1 MGLRPQHPQ
10 SERPL
15 TAMTDD
21 DLPIKPA
28 TRLVQAGRRAEWTKG
43 VVNVPVW
50 RGSTVLYD
58 NVAHMR
64 ATGAGDLH
72 EKLFYGRKGL
82 PTQWSLAD
90 ALTSLEPGA
99 QATFLYPSGV
109 AAIGTSKAATFAV
122 VARPSGRSRSSGF
135 HGRSWGGAKAFS
147 KAKPAQTSS
156 ASSHTRFH
164 MSARSRFIRPLAGR
178 TGPAP

>member
-1 MGLRPQHPQ
+1 
-10 SERPL
+10 
-15 TAMTDD
+15 MTDD

-90 ALTSLEPGA
+90 ALTSLEPGRR
-99 QATFLYPSGV
+99 
-109 AAIGTSKAATFAV
+109 
-122 VARPSGRSRSSGF
+122 RPSSILRAWRRSRRRCCRCCRR
-135 HGRSWGGAKAFS
+135 GRIA
-147 KAKPAQTSS
+147 
-156 ASSHTRFH
+156 
-164 MSARSRFIRPLAGR
+164 AGR
-178 TGPAP
+178 QRL

>member
-10 SERPL
+10 SERRVKP
-15 TAMTDD
+15 MTDD

-72 EKLFYGRKGL
+72 EKL
-82 PTQWSLAD
+82 
-90 ALTSLEPGA
+90 
-99 QATFLYPSGV
+99 
-109 AAIGTSKAATFAV
+109 
-122 VARPSGRSRSSGF
+122 
-135 HGRSWGGAKAFS
+135 
-147 KAKPAQTSS
+147 
-156 ASSHTRFH
+156 
-164 MSARSRFIRPLAGR
+164 
-178 TGPAP
+178 

>member
-1 MGLRPQHPQ
+1 MGRRPGHAEGHGAGGL
-10 SERPL
+10 S
-15 TAMTDD
+15 ADK
-21 DLPIKPA
+21 KPA

-99 QATFLYPSGV
+99 EATFLYPSGV
-109 AAIGTSKAATFAV
+109 AAIAA
-122 VARPSGRSRSSGF
+122 SRSV
-135 HGRSWGGAKAFS
+135 
-147 KAKPAQTSS
+147 
-156 ASSHTRFH
+156 TR
-164 MSARSRFIRPLAGR
+164 P
-178 TGPAP
+178 T